1 MNRYVIG
8 MLAILAVALSLCV
21 PTISAQTIVKAN
33 VPFAFTVGQAEMPAG
48 NYAVNLVSDSA
59 ILIRNRSTGTSVLS
73 LFRSEQAKNND
84 GTAKMVFHKYGNK
97 YFLSQ
102 VGRGFESSLIQLP
115 TSKQEQEAQIQTARS
130 ASPKE
135 VAVAAK

>member
-8 MLAILAVALSLCV
+8 MLTILAVALSICV
-21 PTISAQTIVKAN
+21 PTISAQTIARAN
-33 VPFAFTVGQAEMPAG
+33 VPFAFTVGQTELPAG
-48 NYAVNLVSDSA
+48 TYLVGLVSDSA
-59 ILIRNRSTGTSVLS
+59 IVITNRSTGTSILS
-73 LFRSEQAKNND
+73 MFRSEQAKNND
-84 GTAKMVFHKYGNK
+84 GTAKLVFHKYGDK

-102 VGRGFESSLIQLP
+102 VGRGFGGSLIQLP